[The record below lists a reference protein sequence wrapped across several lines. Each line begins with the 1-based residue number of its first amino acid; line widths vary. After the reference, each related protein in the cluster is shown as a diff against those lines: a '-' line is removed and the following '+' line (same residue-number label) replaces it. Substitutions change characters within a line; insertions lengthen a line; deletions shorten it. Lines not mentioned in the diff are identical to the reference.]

1 MYYLAF
7 MACIVLVNPLMAS
20 HHKPR
25 PVKATGTN
33 EPQFNQVQPCVVSS
47 APDANELSAMVMKV
61 RKLMLACA
69 LSFSSGR

>member
-20 HHKPR
+20 HHKPK

-33 EPQFNQVQPCVVSS
+33 EPQFNQVQPCVVS
-47 APDANELSAMVMKV
+47 
-61 RKLMLACA
+61 
-69 LSFSSGR
+69 